1 MQFKKYLIVTMTAKR
16 NHFCEIFALFSR
28 TFSIKKRKKKIES
41 FVVWQT
47 GRKSRRCFLKSTH
60 INMRIQFFFR
70 VTVTL
75 AKVNNF
81 DVFVCVLNAS

>member
-1 MQFKKYLIVTMTAKR
+1 MLFKK
-16 NHFCEIFALFSR
+16 S
-28 TFSIKKRKKKIES
+28 
-41 FVVWQT
+41 
-47 GRKSRRCFLKSTH
+47 H

-75 AKVNNF
+75 AKVNTF